1 MNKKW
6 SDLNKLMQ
14 TQLKREET
22 FSDGLETLFS
32 LRGDLFAKLQDFKN
46 RLGRADFNAAP
57 FLGAD
62 GYHSKTIAYSVWHI
76 FRIEDIVAHSLIA
89 GDSQIFF
96 AENYSRTIGSPIT
109 TTGNE
114 LSGSQIT
121 DFSGAL
127 DLERL
132 FDYAAR
138 VKISTEN
145 ILRGLPFRA
154 LRQRIPEERKTALLS
169 LGVVS
174 TDESAFWLIDY
185 WCNKNIRGLIQM
197 PFSRHWIM
205 HVEASIRIADKLCG
219 VRQLFGG

>member
-22 FSDGLETLFS
+22 FSDGLGTLFS

-46 RLGRADFNAAP
+46 RLGREDFNAAP

-96 AENYSRTIGSPIT
+96 AENYSRTIGSSIT

-114 LSGSQIT
+114 LSGNQIT

-145 ILRGLPFRA
+145 ILRGLPFAA
-154 LRQRIPEERKTALLS
+154 LRQRIPEERKAALLS

-219 VRQLFGG
+219 GRQFFGG

>member
-62 GYHSKTIAYSVWHI
+62 GYHSKTI
-76 FRIEDIVAHSLIA
+76 
-89 GDSQIFF
+89 
-96 AENYSRTIGSPIT
+96 GSPIT

-145 ILRGLPFRA
+145 ILRGLSFTA

-205 HVEASIRIADKLCG
+205 HVEASIRIADKVCG
-219 VRQLFGG
+219 GRQLFGG